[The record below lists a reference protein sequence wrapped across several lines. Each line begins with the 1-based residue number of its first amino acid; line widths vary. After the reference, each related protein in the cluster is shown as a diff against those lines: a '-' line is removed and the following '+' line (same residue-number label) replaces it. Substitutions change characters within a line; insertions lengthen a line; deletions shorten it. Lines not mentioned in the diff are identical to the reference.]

1 MSGGPALTSTVR
13 VGEHEGVNE
22 HASLDDGSLV
32 AKVVEGDAGAWA
44 EVRRRHALL
53 VRSVVV
59 RVLDERRAT
68 EAVLDELPT
77 IDERVWDRVARNDAS
92 ILRLWNGGR
101 LAPYLA
107 VLARQEA
114 ERHIEDETPAAPLMA
129 HLPTPIHLAR
139 DSTVADGGATKLEGV
154 LARLEP
160 RAGAMVRLRQRGL
173 GLGEIAATL
182 GQPRTAVREDLEQLA
197 ARLAKAHGGPD
208 ATPAWSV
215 LLDAVTVPAR
225 VDVALRTE
233 DDGAF
238 RRMRSLVEAS
248 WRRLRER
255 TLLERVGWM
264 PGPLQDAAQLAAFVD
279 GSLRGSARAKAEGH
293 LMTCRRSVDAV
304 AMLVMDLRGASLL
317 RAAAHLHDDV
327 ALAAACLATTRFRSA
342 SALAARAAD
351 LGVEQGARLDRLARA
366 AAALQGGDRESVEE
380 PSRVRTTLVPSDD
393 EAPLVA
399 LEALA
404 AGEPS
409 DAYRAIDDHAAKQT
423 VGLRLRM
430 LAAASGPDL
439 PEARRIARSF
449 ADPTGSDPGLLDDA
463 LAVIALPENRPLP
476 VEVLTERLRDVVR
489 DAIRLVIAAS

>member
-1 MSGGPALTSTVR
+1 MT
-13 VGEHEGVNE
+13 E

-32 AKVVEGDAGAWA
+32 AKVVDGDEAAWN
-44 EVRRRHALL
+44 EVRRRYALL

-59 RVLDERRAT
+59 RVLDERRAS
-68 EAVLDELPT
+68 EAVLDELPH
-77 IDERVWDRVARNDAS
+77 IEERVWDRVGRNDAAS
-92 ILRLWNGGR
+92 LRLWNGGR

-107 VLARQEA
+107 VLTRQEA
-114 ERHIEDETPAAPLMA
+114 ERHVEDETPAAPLMA
-129 HLPTPIHLAR
+129 HLPTPIHLSR
-139 DSTVADGGATKLEGV
+139 DSSVADGGASKLESV

-182 GQPRTAVREDLEQLA
+182 GQPRAAVRDDLEQLA
-197 ARLAKAHGGPD
+197 HRLAKGHGGPD
-208 ATPAWSV
+208 AGLVWSV

-238 RRMRSLVEAS
+238 RRMRSLVEAT

-255 TLLERVGWM
+255 TLLERVGWN
-264 PGPLQDAAQLAAFVD
+264 PGPLQDATQLAAFVD

-304 AMLVMDLRGASLL
+304 AMLVMDLRGAVILK
-317 RAAAHLHDDV
+317 AAAGLHDDV
-327 ALAAACLATTRFRSA
+327 AVSAACLTTTRFRA
-342 SALAARAAD
+342 AAALARRAAEA
-351 LGVEQGARLDRLARA
+351 GEEQGARLFRLAQVG
-366 AAALQGGDRESVEE
+366 AALQGGEHDVTDEASM
-380 PSRVRTTLVPSDD
+380 VRATLVPSDD

-404 AGEPS
+404 AGE
-409 DAYRAIDDHAAKQT
+409 ATNAFRAIDDHAAKQT

-430 LAAASGPDL
+430 LSAASGPDL
-439 PEARRIARSF
+439 PEARRIARTF

-463 LAVIALPENRPLP
+463 LAVIALPDMRPLP
-476 VEVLTERLRDVVR
+476 VEVLTERLRDVVK
-489 DAIRLVIAAS
+489 DAIRLVLTS